1 MRSSD
6 PDRFNKKRCRKKAT
20 RRRMSRCLQV
30 RTLQAKHCALQEYAD
45 IDQCDLHDAVP
56 YHALQSFDRLSAWRH
71 REDPWTM
78 TVLTQVVAQY
88 LRGDPLWDGPR
99 TIGMMRNIVSRVI

>member
-6 PDRFNKKRCRKKAT
+6 LGKFNEKPWRREAT
-20 RRRMSRCLQV
+20 RRRMSRCLQGS
-30 RTLQAKHCALQEYAD
+30 TLQAKHCAPQKYAD

-56 YHALQSFDRLSAWRH
+56 YQTLQSFDRLPAWRH
-71 REDPWTM
+71 REDAWTM
-78 TVLTQVVAQY
+78 TVVAQVVAQY

-99 TIGMMRNIVSRVI
+99 TIGMMRNIVSRVT